1 MAAEAKSRR
10 GSGPGGM
17 PAYKTYKK
25 TRLGSSNISTLE
37 KVYAVT
43 QYPDDAMVESI
54 RQATRLPASKI
65 IAWFKERRSGALAA
79 AKRSAGVEDRSS
91 RRSSGAAYSYTRRND
106 GGGLRRGGTDDA
118 YGHSNG
124 PRRGR
129 DAASDWSAYD

>member
-1 MAAEAKSRR
+1 
-10 GSGPGGM
+10 M

-65 IAWFKERRSGALAA
+65 IAWFKERRSGASAA

-91 RRSSGAAYSYTRRND
+91 RRSSGAAYSYTRRNE
-106 GGGLRRGGTDDA
+106 GGGLRRGGADNA
-118 YGHSNG
+118 YGDSNG